1 MRDDFTKNEIDNL
14 YSLEDKLF
22 ENLYEA
28 IYECFTD
35 TEEVLIWVSSSQ
47 KNMLCVSADTVENIY
62 NIKYEK
68 IENED
73 TEATYKVLFI
83 I

>member
-1 MRDDFTKNEIDNL
+1 MISNFTKNEIDKLNG
-14 YSLEDKLF
+14 LEDKLF

-35 TEEVLIWVSSSQ
+35 TEEILIWNASQ
-47 KNMLCVSADTVENIY
+47 HENMLCVSADTVEDIY
-62 NIKYEK
+62 YIKYEK

-73 TEATYKVLFI
+73 TEVTYKVLFI